1 MNIPSTFVIAIDG
14 PAGAGKSTVTKLLA
28 KRTGLAILDTGAMY
42 RALAFI
48 TLEKGI
54 SDSDEVQLSAKAAEI
69 QIEFLPGD
77 PQNVMAN
84 GQNVT
89 SAIRSLEMGQ
99 RASTI
104 SVLPGVRKALVAKQQ
119 AIVASGG
126 LILEGRDVTTVV
138 APHADLKIFL
148 TASIEERARRRWL
161 ESQAKGDPSSLQD
174 VVRDVVE
181 RDHRDYTRIDSP
193 LSLAADATIVES
205 FGLTIEQV
213 VDHLI
218 SLVEASVRA
227 SNGVPS

>member
-42 RALAFI
+42 RALALI
-48 TLEKGI
+48 TEEKGI
-54 SDSDEVQLSAKAAEI
+54 SDTDEEQLSTEASQI
-69 QIEFLPGD
+69 HIEFLPGE
-77 PQNVMAN
+77 PQQVLAN
-84 GQNVT
+84 GTNVT
-89 SAIRSLEMGQ
+89 GAIRSLEMGQ

-104 SVLPGVRKALVAKQQ
+104 SVLPSVRRELVAKQQ
-119 AIVASGG
+119 AIVAGGG

-161 ESQAKGDPSSLQD
+161 ESQAKGDPSTLQQ

-181 RDHRDYTRIDSP
+181 RDHRDYTRKDSP
-193 LSLAADATIVES
+193 LSLAVDATIVES
-205 FGLTIEQV
+205 FGLTIDQV

-218 SLVEASVRA
+218 SLVEASVRS
-227 SNGVPS
+227 SNGAPN

>member
-1 MNIPSTFVIAIDG
+1 MNIPTTFVIAIDG

-28 KRTGLAILDTGAMY
+28 TRTGLAILDTGAMY
-42 RALAFI
+42 RALALV
-48 TLEKGI
+48 TEQKGI
-54 SDSDEVQLSAKAAEI
+54 SDTDEEQLAAEAAQI
-69 QIEFLPGD
+69 HIEFLPGE
-77 PQNVMAN
+77 PQQVLAN
-84 GQNVT
+84 GNNVT
-89 SAIRSLEMGQ
+89 GAIRSLEMGQ

-104 SVLPGVRKALVAKQQ
+104 SVLPAVRRELVAKQQ
-119 AIVASGG
+119 AIVAGGG

-161 ESQAKGDPSSLQD
+161 ESQAKGDPSTLQQ

-181 RDHRDYTRIDSP
+181 RDHRDYTRKDSP

-205 FGLTIEQV
+205 FGLTIDQV

-218 SLVEASVRA
+218 SLVEASVRSSDGA
-227 SNGVPS
+227 PS